1 MFEGD
6 FVDNVAVGEGT
17 YSWPDGSAY
26 AGGVRRGLRHGRGIQ
41 TFASSSTTYDGE
53 WRDGMRHGR
62 GVLTHDS
69 NVGERYD
76 GEWACDQKSG
86 QGTFAYASGD
96 VYVGQWAKDL
106 KNGVG
111 KMEWKKDGE
120 WYNGEWL
127 DGKPHGYGVHAW
139 RAPWIKEDDP
149 SAWFNTAN
157 KYEGEFQNGLRHG
170 RGVFQYATGT
180 RYDGEW
186 KDNVKHGKGTYTFED
201 GSVFKG
207 TFEKDRAVVEKGGA
221 PFEPTKN
228 LKLDVE
234 DLMDEEQETVKKVT
248 FQLDHLFLRHNSELR
263 GVYRVAAVAA
273 ARDEGHNVNPN
284 KAVPLTVPGFIALL
298 RRAGITTAD
307 VTVAVVSRAIL
318 PAWAKDKP
326 RRKAPEPVS

>member
-1 MFEGD
+1 MNVIERTFRKGITRQHGFAIPIAYLDGD
-6 FVDNVAVGEGT
+6 
-17 YSWPDGSAY
+17 
-26 AGGVRRGLRHGRGIQ
+26 GVHIFRRH
-41 TFASSSTTYDGE
+41 
-53 WRDGMRHGR
+53 
-62 GVLTHDS
+62 
-69 NVGERYD
+69 
-76 GEWACDQKSG
+76 
-86 QGTFAYASGD
+86 
-96 VYVGQWAKDL
+96 L

-234 DLMDEEQETVKKVT
+234 DLMD
-248 FQLDHLFLRHNSELR
+248 
-263 GVYRVAAVAA
+263 
-273 ARDEGHNVNPN
+273 
-284 KAVPLTVPGFIALL
+284 
-298 RRAGITTAD
+298 
-307 VTVAVVSRAIL
+307 
-318 PAWAKDKP
+318 
-326 RRKAPEPVS
+326 

>member
-1 MFEGD
+1 
-6 FVDNVAVGEGT
+6 
-17 YSWPDGSAY
+17 
-26 AGGVRRGLRHGRGIQ
+26 
-41 TFASSSTTYDGE
+41 
-53 WRDGMRHGR
+53 
-62 GVLTHDS
+62 
-69 NVGERYD
+69 
-76 GEWACDQKSG
+76 
-86 QGTFAYASGD
+86 
-96 VYVGQWAKDL
+96 
-106 KNGVG
+106 
-111 KMEWKKDGE
+111 MEWKKDGE
-120 WYNGEWL
+120 WYDGEWL

-273 ARDEGHNVNPN
+273 AT
-284 KAVPLTVPGFIALL
+284 L
-298 RRAGITTAD
+298 
-307 VTVAVVSRAIL
+307 
-318 PAWAKDKP
+318 
-326 RRKAPEPVS
+326 